1 MRTPNATSLFE
12 DALPFASSVSDGVN
26 SFATNAPEPPVNSSS
41 SVSVAKEE
49 EAPLCLV
56 SFSRKSRA
64 SKNAAR
70 AKHSLYTSRSSSR
83 RPAFKSSGSNTPRS
97 SAFRATEGKCMS
109 RHSSAV
115 LTCAAGP
122 TSSSI
127 SFSFEKSF
135 SEKSSFTRD
144 GDAPIRF
151 VIAVAVKRRASNAQL
166 SLSVSRSSFAYAKAS
181 NVHATASPGAFSD
194 TMACP
199 KTSARWYS
207 SSRSIKQHNARNA
220 SVDDSS

>member
-12 DALPFASSVSDGVN
+12 DALPCALPVSDGVN

-41 SVSVAKEE
+41 SVSVANE
-49 EAPLCLV
+49 EAPL
-56 SFSRKSRA
+56 SFSRSSLA
-64 SKNAAR
+64 SKTAAR

-83 RPAFKSSGSNTPRS
+83 RLAFKSSGSNTPRS

-109 RHSSAV
+109 RHNSAV

-127 SFSFEKSF
+127 SFSFEKS
-135 SEKSSFTRD
+135 SSSSSFTRD

-181 NVHATASPGAFSD
+181 KVHATASPGAFSD